1 MKKRLKSIICAAM
14 LIFTVS
20 TQAFAAAG
28 DTVLLG
34 VTPSKPVIDSSL
46 SDTAPDWQE
55 SEAVNGVET
64 NAGNAIFKNTV
75 KNGSVYCDF
84 ENSAEVGSG
93 GTRGVWAGGT
103 TDRSP
108 EIIPIDEVEYINSV
122 MKESNP
128 DSASAQPDGSAP
140 GDIPVP
146 GKSCLQ
152 IVNGTS
158 KWIMHFALR
167 IKLSENDIKAGQPY
181 KLKFSAMGNSL
192 NRGVWADFRP
202 YSDGEMLGEGNPVPW
217 TAARDLFD
225 SDANPLKPCD
235 AMITKA
241 WNSYEID
248 ITPEKSSFNSSGYTT
263 LWLVIHNMNAY
274 DSSFTYQYLYPNER
288 IYFDNISLVPAG
300 DEETAKFSFSC
311 ETEGSDGDTITAEA
325 VVDGNRRLFTASGVC
340 AGGKTVISKDFTM
353 KSDDEIVIGDDRFTT
368 SADTDGRIKL
378 RIFSD
383 GGNFKVKNVSMSKD
397 IDSFD
402 TRPLAVKYRIFSKN
416 GGSVK
421 INDIAGNGGTYS
433 MELKKGTGDYVRFF
447 GEADTGSTKFEITDA
462 NGERTGGK
470 TYNLVKF
477 FRNGAELDYTSP
489 ELLKELGSGRYYME
503 FDMEQ
508 DIYNTPVTLTYC
520 GAQSKVTLDGWGT
533 YGAEFDINAENI
545 TDNTEVICSSDD
557 IKLTNITLKK
567 TFDR

>member
-20 TQAFAAAG
+20 TQAFASAG
-28 DTVLLG
+28 DTVLLK

-55 SEAVNGVET
+55 SEDVNGVET
-64 NAGNAIFKNTV
+64 NAGNAILKNTV
-75 KNGSVYCDF
+75 KNGSVYNDF
-84 ENSAEVGSG
+84 ENDAEIGSG
-93 GTRGVWAGGT
+93 GMRGRWAGGT

-108 EIIPIDEVEYINSV
+108 EIIPTDDVEYVNSV

-128 DSASAQPDGSAP
+128 NSASAQPDSSAP
-140 GDIPVP
+140 GEIPVP
-146 GKSCLQ
+146 GNSCLQ
-152 IVNGTS
+152 MVNNTN

-167 IKLSENDIKAGQPY
+167 LKLSENDIKAGQPY
-181 KLKFSAMGNSL
+181 KLKFSAMDNSL
-192 NRGVWADFRP
+192 YRGVWADFRP
-202 YSDGEMLGEGNPVPW
+202 YSDGEALGENNPVPW

-235 AMITKA
+235 VTITKA
-241 WNSYEID
+241 WDSYEID
-248 ITPEKSSFNSSGYTT
+248 ITPEKSSFDSNGYTT
-263 LWLVIHNMNAY
+263 LWLVIHNMTAY
-274 DSSFTYQYLYPNER
+274 DSSFTYQYMFPNER
-288 IYFDNISLVPAG
+288 VYFDNISLAPAG

-311 ETEGSDGDTITAEA
+311 ETEGEDGDTITAEA
-325 VVDGNRRLFTASGVC
+325 VVDGNRKLFTASGVC
-340 AGGKTVISKDFTM
+340 TDGKAVFSGDFTM
-353 KSDDEIVIGDDRFTT
+353 ESDDTIVTGNDRFTT
-368 SADTDGRIKL
+368 SADTDARIKL

-383 GGNFKVKNVSMSKD
+383 GGSVKVKNVSVSKE

-421 INDIAGNGGTYS
+421 INDIAGSGGAYR
-433 MELKKGTGDYVRFF
+433 MELKKGIGDYMRFF
-447 GEADTGSTKFEITDA
+447 GEADNGSTKFEITDE
-462 NGERTGGK
+462 NGERAGGK
-470 TYNLVKF
+470 TYNLIKF
-477 FRNGAELDYTSP
+477 FRNGAELDYTSSG
-489 ELLKELGSGRYYME
+489 LLKELGSGRYYME

-508 DIYNTPVTLTYC
+508 DIYDTPVTLTYC
-520 GAQSKVTLDGWGT
+520 GSQSKITLDGWGT
-533 YGAEFDINAENI
+533 YGAEFDIDAENI
-545 TDNTEVICSSDD
+545 TDNTEVICSRDD